1 MAEPHSK
8 DSGLVSEHLW
18 ATQVGAT
25 LLESCFHALA
35 RAGMSRMSQGCGSG
49 WDGRETR

>member
-8 DSGLVSEHLW
+8 DSGLVSEHPG

-25 LLESCFHALA
+25 LLESCFRALA
-35 RAGMSRMSQGCGSG
+35 KAGMGRASQGGGSG
-49 WDGRETR
+49 WDGGETR